1 MSHLFCDKKIDEFMA
16 STSPSFRKFIPQL
29 LHIFVLP
36 IFYFAFMLVYRPF
49 GVNSLLGHDW
59 FGVHTTILTAI
70 ILASI
75 LLTRL
80 LYYFLPIKVNYTL
93 YSFWCL
99 AEIIFTSFF
108 ASLYLFLVLGKS
120 MPYFDVLT
128 TLFKHLFFTL
138 VIPYSITALSLRVY
152 DYHRQNQNSEIT
164 QIKRLRFYDDKHNL
178 KLVVSSDSVLY
189 ISAEENY
196 VNIYYLESGRVKNF
210 VLRSTMKAL
219 EEVCGDHNLIRCHR
233 SYYVNPLHVKI
244 LRKDSTGVV
253 FAELDSDDS
262 RRIPVTKKY
271 YGMLSELL

>member
-1 MSHLFCDKKIDEFMA
+1 MA
-16 STSPSFRKFIPQL
+16 SISPSFRKFIPQL

-36 IFYFAFMLVYRPF
+36 IFYFAFILIYRPF
-49 GVNSLLGHDW
+49 DVISLMGADW
-59 FGVHTTILTAI
+59 FGVHITIIAAI
-70 ILASI
+70 ILACI

-80 LYYFLPIKVNYTL
+80 LYYFLPIKANYTL

-108 ASLYLFLVLGKS
+108 AALYLWLVLDEF

-138 VIPYSITALSLRVY
+138 MIPYAVTALALRVY
-152 DYHRQNQNSEIT
+152 DYHKLSVNPEGVHN
-164 QIKRLRFYDDKHNL
+164 KRLRFYDEKHNL
-178 KLVVSSDSVLY
+178 KLVVASESLLY

-196 VNIYYLESGRVKNF
+196 VNIYFLESGRVKNF
-210 VLRSTMKAL
+210 VLRNTMKSL
-219 EEVCGDHNLIRCHR
+219 EELCADNRIIRCHR

-244 LRKDSTGVV
+244 LRKDSSGVI